1 MGGKSTQEINQIKAK
16 QTSLGWYDKL
26 TTSPINLLIF
36 VVSWATILLVIS
48 PLVGI
53 PWSQLGDFNFR
64 TLMYYHAIMLPTVG
78 VLICL
83 VSLVMNIGGEVSK
96 LLRYSLIPAIVLAG
110 LGSFFIFSI
119 TDTIPVWM
127 QIVGMLVLDEM
138 AIALIWGLMMLPRK
152 LGMAYRAMNLSY
164 WAITLFVILA
174 FLAALFGHASGV
186 GVDWGWGWIPG
197 ILTYLAS
204 QGLTG
209 SSFTANLVTS
219 HSHEMLP
226 SVMGGTV
233 VLTMVWFGYDKK
245 LKGGY
250 KMAAD
255 IGLAIM
261 IFGGLIYTILYV
273 WSGLTGW
280 PIPTILTGGPGGVN
294 GLALDDLSTGFVA
307 LGSLIAIA
315 PLATIGIEGIG
326 ASIRSSIRD
335 PLRIS
340 IFLSWILAII
350 SIAGVGY
357 PIEFNEVFYGA
368 GVPPAAGYLNDL
380 AFTRA
385 HLLSGFF
392 IFVILAAF
400 LLALDI
406 FYRKSG
412 FKLNLT
418 LAPALAIAGML
429 ITVTG
434 EVIWVITMNM
444 IIFFVG
450 WSICILSIAS
460 IAYYLFA
467 LRRSAANQIG
477 WG

>member
-1 MGGKSTQEINQIKAK
+1 LGNKPTEEMNEVKTEHMP
-16 QTSLGWYDKL
+16 LGWYDKL

-36 VVSWATILLVIS
+36 VVSWATILLAIS

-53 PWSQLGDFNFR
+53 PWAELGDFNFR

-83 VSLVMNIGGEVSK
+83 VSLVMNVGGEVSK

-138 AIALIWGLMMLPRK
+138 AIALIWGLIMLPRK
-152 LGMAYRAMNLSY
+152 LRVAYKTMNLGY
-164 WAITLFVILA
+164 WAITLFVTLA
-174 FLAALFGHASGV
+174 FLAALMGHGSGV
-186 GVDWGWGWIPG
+186 GVDWGWGWLPG
-197 ILTYLAS
+197 VLTYLTS

-209 SSFTANLVTS
+209 TGFTANLITS

-233 VLTMVWFGYDKK
+233 ALTMVWFGYDRK

-261 IFGGLIYTILYV
+261 IFGGLLYTILYI
-273 WSGLTGW
+273 WSGLTSW
-280 PIPTILTGGPGGVN
+280 VIPTILTGGPGGVN

-315 PLATIGIEGIG
+315 PLASIGIEGG
-326 ASIRSSIRD
+326 GGSAWRSIRD

-340 IFLSWILAII
+340 IFLSWILAIV

-357 PIEFNEVFYGA
+357 PIEFNEAFYGA
-368 GVPPAAGYLNDL
+368 GIPPAAGYLNDL

-406 FYRKSG
+406 FYRKSASG
-412 FKLNLT
+412 LRLT
-418 LAPALAIAGML
+418 IAPALAIAGML
-429 ITVTG
+429 ITVIG
-434 EVIWVITMNM
+434 EAVWGHNSEYDNILRWMGHLHPEHSFYRLLPVRPEK
-444 IIFFVG
+444 VG
-450 WSICILSIAS
+450 
-460 IAYYLFA
+460 
-467 LRRSAANQIG
+467 RH
-477 WG
+477 